1 MIRTE
6 TEYQASLKKLDRSEE
21 LIRQQ
26 EATLKAEGL
35 RGAQIKRALDPARVF
50 IDQIKDEVASYQ
62 RLKQGKFD
70 ELENLHGIGPMLIGI
85 RIAMGLSQRELAE
98 KLGVHES
105 QVSRDER
112 NEYFGITVERA
123 SRIFEV
129 LGVVV
134 TTRVE
139 KVPALSRTA

>member
-6 TEYQASLKKLDRSEE
+6 SEYQGSLKKLRQSEE
-21 LIRQQ
+21 LLRQQ
-26 EATLKAEGL
+26 EIRLKAEGL
-35 RGAQIKRALDPARVF
+35 RAEQIRRGLEPTLAFL
-50 IDQIKDEVASYQ
+50 DQIKDEVESYE
-62 RLKQGKFD
+62 RLKKGKFD
-70 ELENLHGIGPMLIGI
+70 ELENLHGIGPMLVGI

-112 NEYFGITVERA
+112 NEYFGITVDRA
-123 SRIFEV
+123 SRILEV

-139 KVPALSRTA
+139 KVPALTKSA

>member
-6 TEYQASLKKLDRSEE
+6 TEYQNSLKKLEESEE
-21 LIRQQ
+21 LLRRQSDG
-26 EATLKAEGL
+26 LGAEGL
-35 RGAQIKRALDPARVF
+35 RPDQIKRALDPARVF
-50 IDQIKDEVASYQ
+50 LDQIKDEIESYQ
-62 RLKQGKFD
+62 RLKRGKFH
-70 ELENLHGIGPMLIGI
+70 ELENLHGLGQLLIGV

-112 NEYFGITVERA
+112 NEYYGITVERA
-123 SRIFEV
+123 SRIFEA

-134 TTRVE
+134 TTRVQ
-139 KVPALSRTA
+139 KVPALAKSA

>member
-6 TEYQASLKKLDRSEE
+6 TEFQNSLKKLEDSEH
-21 LIRQQ
+21 LLRQQ
-26 EATLKAEGL
+26 KAKLEAEGL
-35 RGAQIKRALDPARVF
+35 RTDQIKRALDPTRVF
-50 IDQIKDEVASYQ
+50 LDQIKDEIESYQ
-62 RLKQGKFD
+62 RLKQARFD
-70 ELENLHGIGPMLIGI
+70 EVQNLHGLGQMLIGL

-112 NEYFGITVERA
+112 NEYYGITVERA
-123 SRIFEV
+123 SRILEA

-134 TTRVE
+134 TTRVD
-139 KVPALSRTA
+139 KLPKLAKSA